1 MKPPVPLNPRF
12 PTRVRLYLDRP
23 NGIAPILM
31 ECPPSAPET
40 VGATY
45 IREVV
50 VREFL
55 KTLDNAMADSMIEW
69 VNAKELLVAVMEEE
83 TT

>member
-23 NGIAPILM
+23 NGLAPILM

-50 VREFL
+50 VREL
-55 KTLDNAMADSMIEW
+55 LREIDQAMADSMVEW
-69 VNAKELLVAVMEEE
+69 VKGKELLVALMEEE